1 MSESIQSASARA
13 AVSKQILVCL
23 VLALLFFFN
32 PFLLT
37 PESARGLSLLHPPSY
52 RATVASAELL
62 KFKNPD
68 NPDASTIA
76 DCKEIKRFLLFQ
88 PQTSAPRVSAEELL
102 PAGHLLSGNVWFRP
116 PPAA

>member
-1 MSESIQSASARA
+1 MSEVSQSGNARA
-13 AVSKQILVCL
+13 AVRRRVFVCL
-23 VLALLFFFN
+23 LLGLLFLFN

-37 PESARGLSLLHPPSY
+37 PQSACGLSLLHPPSY

-68 NPDASTIA
+68 NPDASISV
-76 DCKEIKRFLLFQ
+76 DCEEIEGFLLAH
-88 PQTSAPRVSAEELL
+88 PQTSAPQVGAEEFFS
-102 PAGHLLSGNVWFRP
+102 PGPLLSGNVWFRP